1 MNPTSPRLRGTGKII
16 IGLVGESAAGKG
28 TVAAFLTEKYGASTH
43 AFSKSMKDC
52 VSRLYLPL
60 SRENLTKFSTLTRQA
75 YGEDLYARVVAK
87 DCEADAHA
95 MIVVDGIRLEA
106 DMAALKGLPGFH
118 LIYITAPAETRWR
131 RARNRGEKAGES
143 EMSLEQFKRE
153 ELLPTELAIKSIGAS
168 AEFTVENAGDFAE
181 LYTSME
187 SILDYIKAGDFDH
200 PHPHRNKLRPSL

>member
-1 MNPTSPRLRGTGKII
+1 MNKII
-16 IGLVGESAAGKG
+16 IGLVGEAAAGKG
-28 TVAAFLTEKYGASTH
+28 TVAAFLTDKFGASTH
-43 AFSKSMKDC
+43 TFSTSMKEC
-52 VSRLYLPL
+52 VKRLYLPL

-87 DCEADAHA
+87 DCETDTHE

-106 DMAALKGLPGFH
+106 DMTALMAFPGFH
-118 LIYITAPAETRWR
+118 LIYVTAPVEVRWQ

-143 EMSLEQFKRE
+143 DMSLEDFKKE
-153 ELLPTELAIKSIGAS
+153 ELLPTELAIKSIGES
-168 AEFTVENAGDFAE
+168 AEFTVPNGGDFAE

-200 PHPHRNKLRPSL
+200 PHPHRNKLHPEK